1 MNGGILSVN
10 RRVIIIIFTLLFVIK
25 FISFYVFIGFEFE
38 IDVTQSWGMV
48 TPETTEIKTL
58 IAIYNPTILSRW
70 LKKIEFDLYINGLKI
85 ASETFVNSV
94 EMKPLGKTEIS
105 LTSFLNN
112 SHISELWVSYI
123 KKDEF
128 NVTLYGNLTFASMLE
143 I

>member
-1 MNGGILSVN
+1 
-10 RRVIIIIFTLLFVIK
+10 
-25 FISFYVFIGFEFE
+25 
-38 IDVTQSWGMV
+38 MV

-58 IAIYNPTILSRW
+58 IAIYNPTILLRW